1 MPTPKKSYSFTLN
14 NYTED
19 ELAAV
24 RGVLSTES
32 QYAVVGREVGEG
44 GTPHLQGYVRFKKPL
59 SFKSVKDR
67 LNPRSHVEISRGSP
81 RQNREYCTKD
91 GEYDEYGECPNDSKS
106 AGGRTAPRDELG
118 RKFAE
123 AAHDG
128 RRGIIRYAEEYPG
141 SWYHSGHN
149 LLRNYWTLQAP
160 PDRESIVVR
169 WYHGRPGVGKS
180 RRAHEELPGAYVK
193 EPRTKWWN
201 GYLGEKEVIVDDF
214 GPNGIDINHLLRWF
228 DRYKCMV
235 ENKGGMQPL
244 CATNVIVTS
253 NFTVRE
259 VYTDRDG
266 VPHPQIEALER
277 RVSVIMIE

>member
-1 MPTPKKSYSFTLN
+1 
-14 NYTED
+14 
-19 ELAAV
+19 
-24 RGVLSTES
+24 
-32 QYAVVGREVGEG
+32 
-44 GTPHLQGYVRFKKPL
+44 
-59 SFKSVKDR
+59 
-67 LNPRSHVEISRGSP
+67 
-81 RQNREYCTKD
+81 
-91 GEYDEYGECPNDSKS
+91 
-106 AGGRTAPRDELG
+106 
-118 RKFAE
+118 
-123 AAHDG
+123 
-128 RRGIIRYAEEYPG
+128 
-141 SWYHSGHN
+141 
-149 LLRNYWTLQAP
+149 
-160 PDRESIVVR
+160 
-169 WYHGRPGVGKS
+169 
-180 RRAHEELPGAYVK
+180 VK

-277 RVSVIMIE
+277 RVSEIKIE